1 MILVAAAVVVTVVL
15 LALGGLAVGWRYCEH
30 LHRDEDARVRAA
42 ALRAAQ
48 EIGGITL
55 AARQEMHR
63 IVAEE
68 RRRSG

>member
-1 MILVAAAVVVTVVL
+1 VILVATVVVTIVL
-15 LALGGLAVGWRYCEH
+15 LVIFGLVAGWSYCEH
-30 LHRDEDARVRAA
+30 LHQDEDARVRAA

-68 RRRSG
+68 QRRSG